1 MSAKADAVEPVTEH
15 LLRGMAPPP
24 PDSDSKDGR
33 GRVLVIGG
41 CCALPGAVRLS
52 AEAAMRVGAGKL
64 KVAVCRDVAIP
75 LGLMIPEA
83 MVIGLTQT
91 EAGGIAR
98 TCAEDLAEQA
108 GRCDGVLLGP
118 GMEED
123 EDTAAITEQVLH
135 GLGEAAVVL
144 DAGALCGLPRQ
155 PELTRRLGKPAIITP
170 HAGEMAS
177 LLDVAREAVEADPLG
192 AARTAVERFGTVT
205 VMKGGT
211 TRIVAPDGRA
221 WCYEAGHVGLATSGS
236 GDALAGLI
244 VGLLARGTDPIAA
257 ALWGVYVHGETG
269 RRLARRHGGIG
280 FLAREIPGEIPAI
293 MAEVLI

>member
-1 MSAKADAVEPVTEH
+1 MSTKTSAVEPVTEP

-24 PDSDSKDGR
+24 PDSDSKDER
-33 GRVLVIGG
+33 GRVLVVGG

-83 MVIGLTQT
+83 MVVGLTQT

-98 TCAEDLAEQA
+98 ACAEDLVDQA

-118 GMEED
+118 GMAED
-123 EDTAAITEQVLH
+123 EDAAAITEQMLRGV
-135 GLGEAAVVL
+135 GEAAVVL

-177 LLDVAREAVEADPLG
+177 LLDMAREAVEADPLA
-192 AARTAVERFGTVT
+192 AARIAAERYGTVT
-205 VMKGGT
+205 VMKGGAT
-211 TRIVAPDGRA
+211 QIVAPDGRA
-221 WCYEAGHVGLATSGS
+221 WCYEGGHVGLATSGS

-244 VGLLARGTDPIAA
+244 VGLLARGSDPVAA
-257 ALWGVYVHGETG
+257 ALWGVCVHGEAG
-269 RRLARRHGGIG
+269 RRLARRYGGIG
-280 FLAREIPGEIPAI
+280 FLAREISGEIPTI
-293 MAEVLI
+293 MAEMLI